1 MGRPLNNK
9 NFGNAIGKI
18 AVSYHNGT
26 DVSTGYII
34 KQLGSKKFLIG
45 GFAGAKAATGA
56 AAQYVCVLKQ
66 TAGAP
71 AAGECIITCTPHG
84 GALTNVKSLSTFRAL
99 LVGDTSVKYKL
110 GVASAVAGEGTLTA
124 LAAAVTN
131 AND

>member
-1 MGRPLNNK
+1 MGRPIANK
-9 NFGNAIGKI
+9 NFGNLADKI
-18 AVSYHNGT
+18 QVSYHNGT

-56 AAQYVCVLKQ
+56 AATYVCALRQ

-71 AAGECIITCTPHG
+71 AAGECIITATPFG
-84 GALTNVKSLSTFRAL
+84 GALTNVKSISTFRVLFVDDVAC
-99 LVGDTSVKYKL
+99 KYKL
-110 GVASAVAGEGTLTA
+110 AVAAAAAGEATLTV
-124 LAAAVTN
+124 LAAPVTN